1 MPFQSPGAGVAA
13 LEVKVTGGWLVQR
26 VIFSDHQLR
35 DITWQGMY
43 TTSASRWVDGYF
55 AAGAKW
61 DKDDEGNRKTY
72 FASETGLKF
81 RANLGH
87 TPLKFLKHLGTDF
100 WGLRAGLQCVGA
112 DPWSFDNIGYVIE
125 FGAGSF

>member
-1 MPFQSPGAGVAA
+1 
-13 LEVKVTGGWLVQR
+13 
-26 VIFSDHQLR
+26 
-35 DITWQGMY
+35 MY

-61 DKDDEGNRKTY
+61 DKNDAGDPHTY

-87 TPLKFLKHLGTDF
+87 TPLKFLRHLGTDF
-100 WGLRAGLQCVGA
+100 WGVRVGLTYVGA
-112 DPWSFDNIGYVIE
+112 NAWSFEDIGYVME